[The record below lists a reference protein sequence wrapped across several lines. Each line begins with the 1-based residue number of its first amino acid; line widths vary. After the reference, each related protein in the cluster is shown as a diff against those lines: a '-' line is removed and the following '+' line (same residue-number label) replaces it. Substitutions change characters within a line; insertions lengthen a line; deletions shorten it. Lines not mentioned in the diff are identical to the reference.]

1 MPSMPA
7 DHPFPTPN
15 AAPAT
20 VVAPF
25 ATLRRGTAAMR
36 TIRTAPTPARSPIT
50 VVPPFAAQITGAQR
64 FGVYRAMEAFS
75 PSYVRLYR
83 TTGAGTTE
91 TGPDNL
97 TTPVSRTPFSA
108 PMRSVSYA
116 LPRASLPPAS
126 PTMPAARFTSST
138 APGTV
143 SPASR
148 PVPGSIAGHAFATAA
163 RAVVPESRP
172 PVPAVVPVFSPV
184 VRPVTA
190 AHRLGEA
197 ARAQTG
203 QRATAQRTERFVPEL
218 TFPAIP
224 APVSSPS
231 GPPTDGRVPATPNAP
246 GLSFRAVMSPSAMSV
261 SGASAVSGTSRVSRA
276 AFTPVLPAAK
286 LSAAGTA
293 TAIAARTLERTET
306 PDVPAPGRP
315 SVPQAL
321 WRRAA
326 PHPPPPVERVS
337 TTAAPVMRS
346 VVPQLLAAP
355 LFTRPAAATAD
366 VSARTSASQESR
378 SSVSSPVPS
387 ATPSMT
393 VLPAFV
399 SRVTAPTP
407 TPPSPL
413 RRSVAMT
420 TVPAL
425 ALLSAASSL
434 SPTQAARARERPA
447 PTLPQRAQS
456 PALMRRETPM
466 RSAASAAPPAAAF
479 IPTVSRFPAA
489 TSPAV
494 EARSVSPVAVRRAAL
509 PYRSGAAV
517 HQTVPTVSL
526 RPSERTLITALR
538 IPFPSASSPVLPLS
552 RTPESPFLTAA
563 QSAAAPTVLALP
575 TVSRAE
581 MSVGIAGATAPPTK
595 TQLARTTAL
604 STTTSALSIPALPTG
619 PSVFRSM
626 TASATSASL
635 PPLSVVGA
643 PTFRAAE
650 IPSAVARLAAPGS
663 IRSADAAP
671 TTARLFRATVPIPTL
686 SHSGVA
692 VNPGVL
698 PFSVPAGVVAA
709 RSIAPASLAPVTLS
723 SMLSPRP
730 ALRLP
735 DMALPFVPTT
745 GGAGDTVTRQ
755 VEVPAMP
762 GHLAL
767 PMRSPLFAP
776 ISMPNSPIPT
786 PSPLRRMTVAASPVF
801 PARSVGIAAPVPP
814 EIAAHERRE
823 NNTGTVG
830 TVGGVFRLPNEV
842 PSGAMSAPARGAAE
856 EIARTLRTGTLTS
869 ATLLRQTEPAPGTVS
884 RDAGPAIATAPAP
897 SASGDGLG
905 GGAKEGES
913 GDLMALERQVDAL
926 WDRFMQRL
934 RIEQER
940 SGFH

>member
-83 TTGAGTTE
+83 PTGAGTTE

-97 TTPVSRTPFSA
+97 TTPVLRTPFSA
-108 PMRSVSYA
+108 PIRSVSYA
-116 LPRASLPPAS
+116 LPRASLPTAS
-126 PTMPAARFTSST
+126 PTMPAARFTSSA

-143 SPASR
+143 SPAPR
-148 PVPGSIAGHAFATAA
+148 LVPGSTAGRAFATAA

-184 VRPVTA
+184 VHPVTA

-231 GPPTDGRVPATPNAP
+231 GLPTDGRVPATPNAP

-261 SGASAVSGTSRVSRA
+261 SGASAVSGTSRVPRA

-293 TAIAARTLERTET
+293 TAAAAAARTVERTET

-355 LFTRPAAATAD
+355 LFTRPATGTAD

-399 SRVTAPTP
+399 SRVIAPTP

-494 EARSVSPVAVRRAAL
+494 EARSVSLVAVRRAAL

-526 RPSERTLITALR
+526 RPSERTPITALR

-552 RTPESPFLTAA
+552 RTPKSPFLTAA

-581 MSVGIAGATAPPTK
+581 MSVGIAGATTPPTK

-619 PSVFRSM
+619 PSVFPSM
-626 TASATSASL
+626 TTPATSASL
-635 PPLSVVGA
+635 PPLSVV
-643 PTFRAAE
+643 
-650 IPSAVARLAAPGS
+650 ARLAAPGS
-663 IRSADAAP
+663 MRSADAAP

-709 RSIAPASLAPVTLS
+709 RSMAPAGLAPVALS

-776 ISMPNSPIPT
+776 VSVTNSPIPT

-801 PARSVGIAAPVPP
+801 PARSVGIAAPVSP
-814 EIAAHERRE
+814 EIAARERRE
-823 NNTGTVG
+823 NSTGTVG
-830 TVGGVFRLPNEV
+830 TVGGVFRLPIEV
-842 PSGAMSAPARGAAE
+842 PSGAVSAPARGAAE

-869 ATLLRQTEPAPGTVS
+869 ATLSRQTEPAPGTVS